1 MSSHDLRRAVV
12 VDVTCEEQRFLVAGS
27 VGCQALQLG
36 HESLGDVVEV
46 EFHVDVERLLL
57 LFGQYVVVDVLL
69 EAAAELGY
77 VFLL

>member
-1 MSSHDLRRAVV
+1 MAAYDFRRAVV
-12 VDVTCEEQRFLVAGS
+12 VDVAGQEERFLVAWS
-27 VGCQALQLG
+27 VGCQPLQLG

-46 EFHVDVERLLL
+46 EFHVDVECLLL